1 MLTAVSNTN
10 GSNSITYLKEK
21 EELLR
26 QKQALMEQLNAK
38 TDSPAE
44 SVQKEP
50 EDKVSI
56 FKRATDFAEEHP
68 LLTQAAVFTGSAVA
82 GYTVSKNGSNIAK
95 GVKGFVGG
103 TAGGIIGGTAGGT
116 LAAGLLNNF
125 AAPQIAAAAGGP
137 AAIAVVLTGSIISS
151 VVAGKVGQKIGSYIG
166 RHI

>member
-1 MLTAVSNTN
+1 MLTAAGNIN
-10 GSNSITYLKEK
+10 GSDSITYLKEK

-26 QKQALMEQLNAK
+26 QKQTLLEQLNAK

-44 SVQKEP
+44 AVQKEP

-56 FKRATDFAEEHP
+56 FKRATDFAEAHP

-95 GVKGFVGG
+95 GVKGFIGG

-116 LAAGLLNNF
+116 ITAGLLNNY

-137 AAIAVVLTGSIISS
+137 AAIAVVVTASLISS

-166 RHI
+166 RHM

>member
-10 GSNSITYLKEK
+10 GSDSITYLKEK

-26 QKQALMEQLNAK
+26 QKQTLLEQLNAK

-44 SVQKEP
+44 AGVKEP

-82 GYTVSKNGSNIAK
+82 GYTVSKNGSNISK

-116 LAAGLLNNF
+116 LAAGLLNNY

-137 AAIAVVLTGSIISS
+137 AALAVVVTATVVSS

-166 RHI
+166 RHM